1 MKPVGKAAKTEVSIV
16 FSAAAGLGLR
26 TAEDLCRTVLSRA
39 GFYVFT
45 AREYMSRVRGG
56 NNSTQIR
63 VSTSPVRAATERTDW
78 LIALSPKLRDNVTE
92 KIAADT
98 KIVGDAEVIGAEI
111 SALGHELVDLG
122 LAKRAAELGGAYYS
136 SMIVAGFIAG
146 VFALPADA
154 ADGEITDAFAK
165 KPEALEKNK
174 TAFRIGHG
182 LGTKQAGGAAV
193 LSPHDSTKKDEI
205 FLDGDSAVS
214 LGAAAA
220 GCNYIATYPMSPGT
234 GVFTYFSKHAHEL
247 GAVVEQAEDEIAVVN
262 MIVGASYAGARA
274 MATTSGGG
282 FALMTEGISLAGIT
296 ETPIVIHLA
305 QRPGPATGLA
315 TRTEQGDIDL
325 ALYAGHGEFPRAL
338 YAPINIE
345 SAFRVAGKAFQAAR
359 KFQTPAFILTDQY
372 LLDNAY
378 DVERPDPHAIEPTT
392 PPVKT
397 DTDYKRYDLNAP
409 DGVSPFAVPG
419 FGEGFV
425 SFDSHEHTEDAHIT
439 EDRGLRRKMVEKRLA
454 KGRAMQ
460 REALPP
466 IVVAPKE
473 GKPRTLVVCW
483 GSTFEPLKEA
493 LEILGRTDVAL
504 VACEQLYPLSSEF
517 VDLLASDTKKVF
529 VEGNATSQFARLVR
543 SETGL
548 FPDREIHKYD
558 GFQFSV
564 EELVEKLRPV
574 LDESAGQEKEAE

>member
-1 MKPVGKAAKTEVSIV
+1 MKFADKATKTEVSIV

-63 VSTSPVRAATERTDW
+63 VSTSPVRAATERMDW
-78 LIALSPKLRDNVTE
+78 LIALSPKLRDNVVE
-92 KIAADT
+92 KITAET
-98 KIVGDAEVIGAEI
+98 KIVGDAEVIGVEI
-111 SALGHELVDLG
+111 SAHGRELVDLG
-122 LAKRAAELGGAYYS
+122 LAKRASELGGAYYS

-146 VFALPADA
+146 VFALPEDA
-154 ADGEITDAFAK
+154 ADGEIDAAFAK
-165 KPEALEKNK
+165 KPDVLEKNK
-174 TAFRIGHG
+174 TAFRTGHS
-182 LGTKQAGGAAV
+182 LGMQQTGGTAA

-205 FLDGDSAVS
+205 FLDGDNAVS

-220 GCNYIATYPMSPGT
+220 GCNYVATYPMSPGT

-247 GAVVEQAEDEIAVVN
+247 DAVVEQAEDEIAVVN

-345 SAFRVAGKAFQAAR
+345 SAFRVAGRAFQAAW

-378 DVERPDPHAIEPTT
+378 DVERPDPYAVEPAAS
-392 PPVKT
+392 PVKANAN
-397 DTDYKRYDLNAP
+397 YKRYDLNAP
-409 DGVSPFAVPG
+409 DGVSPFSVPG
-419 FGEGFV
+419 SGEGFV

-439 EDRGLRRKMVEKRLA
+439 EDRSLRRKMVEKRLA

-466 IVVAPKE
+466 VVVAPRE

-493 LEILGRTDVAL
+493 LEILGYPDVAL

-517 VDLLASDTKKVF
+517 VDLLATDTKKIF

-548 FPDREIHKYD
+548 FPDREVHKYD

-564 EELVEKLRPV
+564 EELVARLGAILGDAAEQK
-574 LDESAGQEKEAE
+574 EEAE